1 MQITI
6 ESIFRDRKH
15 LCHDIIKK
23 NGLQIKIIRLSF
35 IILISG
41 ALYGFTMGIRHS
53 FAQAITSAAKVPALF
68 FLTLLICL
76 PTLHFIGLLLGS
88 RATFLQ
94 TVTMLLS
101 GVAVTTILLA
111 SFAPISIFFLGSGSQ
126 YGFMLFMH
134 VAIFAICGLAGL
146 LAIYR
151 NFHYIRARIEPDKAG
166 PGNLL
171 LFVWMGLYMFV
182 GSQLAYILAPFV
194 GRSVNFLLFRVPED
208 NFYTYL
214 FSVLLEMMQ

>member
-6 ESIFRDRKH
+6 ESIFRERKH

-23 NGLQIKIIRLSF
+23 NALSIKITRLST
-35 IILISG
+35 IILVSG
-41 ALYGFTMGIRHS
+41 AIYGFTMGIRHS
-53 FAQAITSAAKVPALF
+53 LTQAITSAAKVPALF

-101 GVAVTTILLA
+101 GVAVSTILLA
-111 SFAPISIFFLGSGSQ
+111 SFSPISLFFIGSGSQ
-126 YGFMLFMH
+126 YGFLLLMH
-134 VAIFAICGLAGL
+134 VAFFALCGLAGL
-146 LAIYR
+146 LTIYR
-151 NFHYIRARIEPDKAG
+151 NFHYIRAKMEPEGAG
-166 PGNLL
+166 PGNLM

-194 GRSVNFLLFRVPED
+194 GRSANFLLFRVPQD

-214 FSVLLEMMQ
+214 FDVLLELLQ

>member
-6 ESIFRDRKH
+6 ETIFRDRKH
-15 LCHDIIKK
+15 FCHDIIKK
-23 NGLQIKIIRLSF
+23 NALQIKITRLLF
-35 IILISG
+35 IILVSG
-41 ALYGFTMGIRHS
+41 AFYGFTMGIRHS
-53 FAQAITSAAKVPALF
+53 LVQAVTSAAKVPILF

-94 TVTMLLS
+94 TVTILLS

-111 SFAPISIFFLGSGSQ
+111 SFAPISLFFLSSGSD
-126 YGFMLFMH
+126 YGFMLLMH
-134 VAIFAICGLAGL
+134 VAVFTVCGLAGL
-146 LAIYR
+146 FNIYR
-151 NFHYIRARIEPDKAG
+151 NFHYIRSKIEPDEAG
-166 PGNLL
+166 PGNIL
-171 LFVWMGLYMFV
+171 LFIWMGLYMIV
-182 GSQLAYILAPFV
+182 GSQLAYILAPFL

-214 FSVLLEMMQ
+214 FSVLREMVQ